1 MLMYFTKI
9 LLFLV
14 ANFADQGT
22 MEPKMEANHSQL
34 FCSLLVMFVHNWN
47 ILLMLNIKFG
57 LVSWKKYSFN

>member
-1 MLMYFTKI
+1 MYFTKI

-34 FCSLLVMFVHNWN
+34 FCSLLVMFVHN
-47 ILLMLNIKFG
+47 
-57 LVSWKKYSFN
+57 